1 MNVMTKTL
9 FDLQEQQLEHDMKC
23 HRDIF
28 FLSHQDRFK
37 HIALHYGK
45 YSKRLADLVL
55 NPRNSSKAEEIV
67 TKTLVDT
74 MIMILNSGELLQINF
89 EHEICSKLGLVEH
102 LFIKKLPEL
111 LRQNDPDLYK
121 FLSEGDTQQLIIN
134 LMLEMVSI
142 SGFMQKS
149 AEELD
154 HLMGMPRQQIKH
166 QTFEFLC
173 LIIVAGSIWN
183 VDFQSELEKRWAEI
197 EQKVIL

>member
-1 MNVMTKTL
+1 MSKTL

-67 TKTLVDT
+67 TKTLTDT

-89 EHEICSKLGLVEH
+89 ENEICSKLKIDEH
-102 LFIKKLPEL
+102 LFIEKIPIL
-111 LRQNDPDLYK
+111 LRKIDSSLYK

-154 HLMGMPRQQIKH
+154 HLMGMPREQIKH

-173 LIIVAGSIWN
+173 LIIVAGSIWH
-183 VDFQSELEKRWAEI
+183 VCFQTELEKRWKEI

>member
-1 MNVMTKTL
+1 MSKTL

-28 FLSHQDRFK
+28 FLSHQERFK

-89 EHEICSKLGLVEH
+89 ENEICSKLKIDEH
-102 LFIKKLPEL
+102 LFIEKIPIL
-111 LRQNDPDLYK
+111 LRKIDSSLYK

-154 HLMGMPRQQIKH
+154 HLMGMPREQIKH

-173 LIIVAGSIWN
+173 LMIIAGSVWN
-183 VDFQSELEKRWAEI
+183 VNFQSELEKRWKEI